1 MRTTLTILLAVAFAA
16 VLAAPASST
25 TAATGAGAPAI
36 VLKDDTFGRILATR
50 SHQAL
55 YTWNVERRDG
65 KVRCTGACA
74 RLWPPLVVKSAAAV
88 PRRLP
93 GVRGTFGVVR
103 RPGGALQV
111 TFRGLPIYTYVHEGP
126 DQVLCNDVDGWF
138 VARA

>member
-1 MRTTLTILLAVAFAA
+1 MLTD
-16 VLAAPASST
+16 
-25 TAATGAGAPAI
+25 
-36 VLKDDTFGRILATR
+36 KTFGRILATR

-55 YTWNVERRDG
+55 YTWNVERRDR
-65 KVRCTGACA
+65 KVHCTGACA
-74 RLWPPLVVKSAAAV
+74 RLWPPLIVGSAAAV

-93 GVRGTFGVVR
+93 GVRGTFGVIR

-138 VARA
+138 VVRV

>member
-1 MRTTLTILLAVAFAA
+1 MRTSLIFIVLAA
-16 VLAAPASST
+16 VLAAGVTTTRAEARPGASP
-25 TAATGAGAPAI
+25 PAI
-36 VLKDDTFGRILATR
+36 VLTDKTFGRILATR

-55 YTWNVERRDG
+55 YTWNVERRDR
-65 KVRCTGACA
+65 KVHCTGACA
-74 RLWPPLVVKSAAAV
+74 RLWPPLIVGSAAAV

-93 GVRGTFGVVR
+93 GVRGTFGVIR

-138 VARA
+138 VVRV